1 MRSLVLLGLVGL
13 VAQLVDG
20 SLGMAYGVTSSTA
33 MLAVGIAPAA
43 ASAAVHLSEVGTTV
57 VSGASH
63 WKFGNVDWRTVG
75 ILAVPGGVGAFLG
88 ATALSNIDGEAAE
101 PWVALLL
108 LSLGVYVLYRFL
120 RLGGRRPQF
129 KPHPSPLFLIP
140 MGAVAG
146 LVDALGG
153 GGWGPVGTTSLLSSG
168 RLEPR
173 KVVGSIDTSEF
184 VVAVGASVGFL
195 AALGSGGVNFAWA
208 GALLAG
214 GVVAAPFAAWLVRHL
229 PARVLGVAAGGFI
242 VVTNLMTALETWAG
256 IDTEQASGGLVVAW
270 AVLLSSWAALVAYA
284 VRAERKSKQE
294 LDATVSAEAEA
305 EMA

>member
-1 MRSLVLLGLVGL
+1 MIVRSLVLLAVVGL

-43 ASAAVHLSEVGTTV
+43 ASAAVHLAEVGTTV

-88 ATALSNIDGEAAE
+88 ATVLSNIDGEVAE

-120 RLGGRRPQF
+120 RLGGRRPEF
-129 KPHPSPLFLIP
+129 KPHPSPVFLAP
-140 MGAVAG
+140 LGVVAG
-146 LVDALGG
+146 LIDAIGG
-153 GGWGPVGTTSLLSSG
+153 GGWGPVGTSTLLSSG

-173 KVVGSIDTSEF
+173 KVIGSIDTSEF
-184 VVAVGASVGFL
+184 VVAIGASIGFL
-195 AALGSGGVNFAWA
+195 TALGSGGINLAWA

-214 GVVAAPFAAWLVRHL
+214 GVVAAPVAAWLVRHL

-242 VVTNLMTALETWAG
+242 VVTNLLTALEGWTG
-256 IDTEQASGGLVVAW
+256 LDTEESSVGLVVAW
-270 AVLLSSWAALVAYA
+270 AALLSAWAALVTYT
-284 VRAERKSKQE
+284 VRAERRSRR
-294 LDATVSAEAEA
+294 EAPEKEPVA
-305 EMA
+305 A